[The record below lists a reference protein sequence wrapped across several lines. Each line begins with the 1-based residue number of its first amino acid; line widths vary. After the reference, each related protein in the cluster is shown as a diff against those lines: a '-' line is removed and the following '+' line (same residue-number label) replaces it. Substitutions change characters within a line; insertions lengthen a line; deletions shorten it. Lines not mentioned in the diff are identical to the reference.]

1 MLECWSV
8 FPNITAAGPVASVR
22 CLSSRAGQGVSMIF
36 LVLGVALAL
45 ALTLMIVVPSTYV
58 IGTLASLFGVLIA
71 GAALWL
77 LMNGD
82 DPAGQ
87 SPPPPPRPEGRHAK
101 S

>member
-1 MLECWSV
+1 M
-8 FPNITAAGPVASVR
+8 FPNTTAAGPVASVK
-22 CLSSRAGQGVSMIF
+22 CLSSRAGQGVSVIF

-58 IGTLASLFGVLIA
+58 VGALASLFGVLITT
-71 GAALWL
+71 GGLWL